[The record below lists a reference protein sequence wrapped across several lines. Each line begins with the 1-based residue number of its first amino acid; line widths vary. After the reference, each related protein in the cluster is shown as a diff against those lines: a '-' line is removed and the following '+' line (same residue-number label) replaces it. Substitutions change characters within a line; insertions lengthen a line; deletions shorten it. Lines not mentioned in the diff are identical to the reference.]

1 MKKPIPEISAHTH
14 TPDRAPS
21 EKHDLECDLCGK
33 KWTAALASV
42 TYRARKA
49 GRTVGCPDCAK
60 EAHRQHLLTDH
71 HRKASNTSVDDEL
84 ARIGF
89 KLLEPY
95 TTAKAKVLMQ
105 CVCCGSKWDNS
116 TVLSRKQTAKKYDS
130 VGCFNC
136 SDSQRQAFKNHN
148 IETLADLDRLDLSNV
163 GDKADQRKQR
173 IEQTLIEYNNK
184 LAEIRIQITGEFVS
198 PYEPTEHT
206 CLDCGHEFTVI
217 PNTKYASN
225 TKHGCPKCSLA
236 GRMDNTVQLREAW
249 INELGGEVTG
259 ETLSMLQIEYN
270 DHNFSVP
277 KKSVRSLTNLDQF
290 LPSDELSEKR
300 QNTIDRIEQAQVT
313 LVGGYQGYRDLHEA
327 VCGVCGHGNHGDMKW
342 ITTPQII
349 SQSLKLNGN
358 SSCPVCAQ
366 HKKYGSIR
374 EINKERI
381 RRRGYTILSED
392 YRGTYSVYEKVYVR
406 RESCGHEFELSSG
419 NLLNGVEC
427 PICNVDAKIARL
439 AENARK
445 IHEEWLETAPEWE
458 AYHSE
463 VTSLT
468 RIAYNQYIDEINPN
482 RHPRGKAGTP
492 GAYQLDHIVSVRYCF
507 DNLIPAELC
516 GHVNNLQMLPWREN
530 TVKSDKVD
538 ESNIPNHI
546 KEYLVENEMI

>member
-1 MKKPIPEISAHTH
+1 MKKHIPEISAHTH
-14 TPDRAPS
+14 TPDLSPS
-21 EKHDLECDLCGK
+21 DKHDLECDLCGHT
-33 KWTAALASV
+33 WSAAPASV

-49 GRTVGCPDCAK
+49 GRTVGCPICNRSEFK
-60 EAHRQHLLTDH
+60 EKLTENH
-71 HRKASNTSVDDEL
+71 HRKSSSTAVDDDL

-95 TTAKAKVLMQ
+95 TNAKAKLLMQ

-116 TVLSRKQTAKKYDS
+116 TVLSRKQTAKKYNS

-136 SDSQRQAFKNHN
+136 SDNQRQAFKDQN
-148 IETLADLDRLDLSNV
+148 IQTSIDLDRLDLSKV
-163 GDKADQRKQR
+163 GDKADQKKRQLV
-173 IEQTLIEYNNK
+173 ETLSDYNSQ
-184 LAEIRIQITGEFVS
+184 LADISVQITGNFTS
-198 PYEPTEHT
+198 PYEPADFT
-206 CLDCGHEFTVI
+206 CMDCGHEFTVI
-217 PNTKYASN
+217 PNVKLISD
-225 TKHGCPKCSLA
+225 TKHGCPKCSAAL
-236 GRMDNTVQLREAW
+236 RIDETTKLREAW

-259 ETLSMLQIEYN
+259 ETFRMLQIEYK
-270 DHNFSVP
+270 DHNFSVL
-277 KKSVRSLTNLDQF
+277 KTVVRALTDLDQF
-290 LPSDELSEKR
+290 LPSDEPSEKSLE
-300 QNTIDRIEQAQVT
+300 IIARIENAKVT
-313 LVGGYQGYRDLHEA
+313 LIGGYQGYRIPHEA
-327 VCGVCGHGNHGDMKW
+327 TCGVCGHGSRADTKW
-342 ITTPQII
+342 ITTPSII
-349 SQSLKLNGN
+349 SQSLKINGN
-358 SSCPVCAQ
+358 SSCPICAQ
-366 HKKYGSIR
+366 HKRYGSIR

-381 RRRGYTILSED
+381 HRRGYTILSEN
-392 YRGTYSVYEKVYVR
+392 YRGTYSVYEKVRVR

-427 PICNVDAKIARL
+427 PVCNVDAKVARL

-468 RIAYNQYIDEINPN
+468 RIAYNQYIDQINPN

-538 ESNIPNHI
+538 ESNLPEHI
-546 KEYLVENEMI
+546 KEYLVENEMR